1 MRGGRVN
8 IQWLQGALSSRLR
21 GPPGHS
27 TLTSVRPA
35 QRRKLV
41 LPFTLNVNVIFSKL
55 QLVIRNNKPLKVFKE
70 RGCSHAIDRE
80 C

>member
-8 IQWLQGALSSRLR
+8 IQWLQGEPS
-21 GPPGHS
+21 PPGHS
-27 TLTSVRPA
+27 TLTSVPPV

>member
-8 IQWLQGALSSRLR
+8 IQWLQGALS
-21 GPPGHS
+21 PPGHS
-27 TLTSVRPA
+27 TLTSVPPA